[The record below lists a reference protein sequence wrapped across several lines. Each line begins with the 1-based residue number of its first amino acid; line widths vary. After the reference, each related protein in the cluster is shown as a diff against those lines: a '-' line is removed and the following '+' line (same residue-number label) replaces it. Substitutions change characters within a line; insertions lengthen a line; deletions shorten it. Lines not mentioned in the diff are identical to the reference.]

1 MEKLFLITRSDLP
14 EGDRAMQMAH
24 AFREFIEQHPEI
36 DRAWYKN
43 SNTLVGL
50 EIGDEKALAGLLEE
64 ARWKGI
70 PASPFHEP
78 DRGNELTAIALGPTG
93 KRLCRRLPKAFSPA
107 GRTPGPS
114 EARPQP
120 AG

>member
-1 MEKLFLITRSDLP
+1 MKLYLITRSDLP

-24 AFREFIEQHPEI
+24 AFREFIEHHPEI
-36 DRAWYKN
+36 DRDWYKN

-50 EIGDEKALAGLLEE
+50 EIENEKALAGLLED

-70 PASPFHEP
+70 PAAPFHEP
-78 DRGNELTAIALGPTG
+78 DRGNELTAIALGPSG
-93 KRLCRRLPKAFSPA
+93 KRLCRRLPKALSR
-107 GRTPGPS
+107 GGPRRDPS
-114 EARPQP
+114 DPRPQP